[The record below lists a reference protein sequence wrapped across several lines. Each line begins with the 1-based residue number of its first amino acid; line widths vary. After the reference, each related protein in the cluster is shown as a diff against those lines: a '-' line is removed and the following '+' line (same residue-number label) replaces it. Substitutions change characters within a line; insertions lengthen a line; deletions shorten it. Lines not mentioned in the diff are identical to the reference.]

1 MDKGAGLRLALDL
14 LAAPSRIKHARS
26 CELPDGV
33 ELVLR
38 IAGQEKCAIDE
49 AAKFCDHPQDFVE
62 RAAVFFIEQ
71 VLLTP
76 GTDSYRVLGARR
88 DASHAELR
96 RNFLLLVKCLHPD
109 QLRGGERS
117 TLVSKV
123 IEFGMSSRR
132 LSGEPPTIL
141 NIARS
146 HTWFKA
152 RVRVRERQNG
162 SGTRHRQRLIRTFHR
177 GDFRFFPCYLVAQG
191 AATLSRDRK

>member
-26 CELPDGV
+26 CELPEGI

-49 AAKFCDHPQDFVE
+49 AAKFCDHPRDFVE

-76 GTDSYRVLGARR
+76 GIDSYRVLGARR

-109 QLRGGERS
+109 QVRGGERS
-117 TLVSKV
+117 ALVSKV
-123 IEFGMSSRR
+123 IESWNQLKTVERRTTYDLEHSAIAYLVQGAGKSARTPKRKRNRAPSTANFYIASRR
-132 LSGEPPTIL
+132 FSLFSLLSGGTSRRNVI
-141 NIARS
+141 
-146 HTWFKA
+146 K
-152 RVRVRERQNG
+152 G
-162 SGTRHRQRLIRTFHR
+162 S
-177 GDFRFFPCYLVAQG
+177 
-191 AATLSRDRK
+191 